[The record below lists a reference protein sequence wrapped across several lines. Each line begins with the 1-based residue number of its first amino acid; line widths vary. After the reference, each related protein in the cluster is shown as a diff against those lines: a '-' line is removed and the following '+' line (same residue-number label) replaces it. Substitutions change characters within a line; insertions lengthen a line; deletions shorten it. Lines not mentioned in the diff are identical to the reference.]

1 MVTLPPIE
9 LPPAPFIQNF
19 SNLWQGSAA
28 AGFAIRW
35 RPWPNVNTN
44 TDTIQFSVEKL
55 NGTNVFSSEDSNTKH
70 PLLATST
77 NVAVLSDELLA
88 KQSYIARLRF
98 ERRVR
103 TESSS
108 YPGARGTAAVF
119 SELAFYVSTLST
131 NYMTNFTSKVTLT
144 NGLVQI
150 GVPANSTVPLQI
162 NRPYTLFETHDFVNW
177 SIAKVEALTVP
188 YFRIPP
194 PTEPTFYKAAI
205 LP

>member
-1 MVTLPPIE
+1 
-9 LPPAPFIQNF
+9 
-19 SNLWQGSAA
+19 LWQGSAG

-44 TDTIQFSVEKL
+44 TDTIQFSIAKL
-55 NGTNVFSSEDSNTKH
+55 NGTNVFSSEDPNTKH

-77 NVAVLSDELLA
+77 NVNVLGGELDS
-88 KQSYIARLRF
+88 KQSYLARLRF

-103 TESSS
+103 TESLS
-108 YPGARGTAAVF
+108 YPGARGTAALF

-131 NYMTNFTSKVTLT
+131 NYMTNFTSAVTLT

-150 GVPANSTVPLQI
+150 GVSANSTTPLQVR
-162 NRPYTLFETHDFVNW
+162 RPYTLFETHDFVNW
-177 SIAKVEALTVP
+177 SITKVEALSVP